1 MWRKHLALGLLTVI
15 VGIWFASWQGY
26 TPHLSRLK
34 TYQDG
39 SDGSDGSGT
48 DFYEIVKDNLRQ
60 HLNNHHHLMVAKGNL
75 KLAALPSKLFS
86 AGDPY
91 LVFFSAKQEDQVNHE
106 EDLYVMQV
114 HLGSNAYPISFKPPR
129 NLSENPLSKDL
140 IFDLKTVQDDPKRN
154 GVHILFGQVH
164 KQMGCRAVN
173 YLHWNYDD
181 ENSNANQDAGTQLFS
196 SLINEHFFDRST
208 APDWLSVRFKYPLKG
223 CQAQW
228 NNKQSAST
236 QSSEFSR
243 GADKFTIYSE
253 AKELA
258 TVDTISETIN
268 PILNNIEIVKPP
280 QDKTQSF
287 SAFQEALRAY
297 DLLNMDEDLSLSGL
311 KAKLA
316 TKFEQNLYELLVNE
330 SDPRQHQE
338 VGEVS
343 SILDGRRP
351 NWYPPRIDV
360 KSSFPGE
367 GEWKPIKLLEDGDP
381 LILKTYIRL
390 DPERPYH
397 SIHLYAMDMRRL
409 GLRFVAGGNMLEKKQ
424 EGVGTGRFKREDQG
438 SALIAFNGGPKIDHR
453 NYDATQVNDQHGQI
467 QDHHILVP
475 TSEGLPTLAIDQKG
489 RLAMGRLDVDELP
502 MTWSSFR
509 QSYAPLVD
517 LRIRDRKFVPP
528 QSPKGRLDHLHLTR
542 SALGIN
548 SQGTVIYAWSE
559 ATNTEFLAQALRLV
573 GVRFAMSLKSDA
585 SQSGLAIY
593 PDSRLEGK
601 QGKEKAAHYKMKLD
615 PQQWRTGAQEDFFY
629 LVLAQSLPHSFT
641 QRPANWHE
649 GEGLWKKVQHQDV
662 NPWLATSFVSAEHV
676 GSDVKLLMIDG
687 ERLQLNL
694 SLGGH
699 RSQRYFKEERPLP
712 AEPVARL
719 PLGFTSQNLGLI
731 SIKQK
736 LQEPVLGK
744 MTWVVDEQGK
754 STIGRWGQDELRI
767 DGAWQD
773 LLQGEAIIDQG
784 KALAVEEQRR
794 MRQAQAEANPDQQES
809 MAEAH
814 QKGSITALG
823 ITASGDLV
831 FAQTAVKDLLALQK
845 AMLFAGVQKAFRL
858 NYQGTAETGQHQFFY
873 RHLGQ
878 TFYNSYPDLALKPAK
893 LQTDK
898 SALIGIDDALIITP
912 KASQPRAR
920 FVESFKE
927 LQD

>member
-15 VGIWFASWQGY
+15 AGIWFASWQGY

-34 TYQDG
+34 TFQDG
-39 SDGSDGSGT
+39 AGV
-48 DFYEIVKDNLRQ
+48 DFYNTVKDNLRQ
-60 HLNNHHHLMVAKGNL
+60 HLNNHHHLMVAKGHL

-91 LVFFSAKQEDQVNHE
+91 LIFFSAKKEDQVNQE
-106 EDLYVMQV
+106 EDLYTMKVY
-114 HLGSNAYPISFKPPR
+114 LGSNAYPISFSPPR
-129 NLSENPLSKDL
+129 NLTENPLSKDL
-140 IFDLKTVQDDPKRN
+140 ILDLKTVQDDPQRN
-154 GVHILFGQVH
+154 GVHLLYGQMH
-164 KQMGCRAVN
+164 QEMGCRAIN
-173 YLHWNYDD
+173 YLHWDYEDQ
-181 ENSNANQDAGTQLFS
+181 EKSPSEQGTFTKLFS
-196 SLINEHFFDRST
+196 GLSNEHIFDRNT
-208 APDWLSVRFKYPLKG
+208 LPQWLSVRFKYPLKN
-223 CQAQW
+223 CQAVW
-228 NNKQSAST
+228 LNKNSAAT
-236 QSSEFSR
+236 QSSKFGR
-243 GADKFTIYSE
+243 GSDKYRILSGDKEVVTI
-253 AKELA
+253 
-258 TVDTISETIN
+258 DTITQTMT
-268 PILNNIEIVKPP
+268 PIRSNLEIVKPP
-280 QDKTQSF
+280 QNKVQSF

-297 DLLNMDEDLSLSGL
+297 DLLNLDEDLSLSGL
-311 KAKLA
+311 KSNLA
-316 TKFEQNLYELLVNE
+316 TQFEKNLYELLVNE
-330 SDPRQHQE
+330 NDPRQHQA

-360 KSSFPGE
+360 KSGFPGE
-367 GEWKPIKLLEDGDP
+367 GQWQAIKLFEDGDP

-397 SIHLYAMDMRRL
+397 SIYLYAMDMRRL

-438 SALIAFNGGPKIDHR
+438 AALIAFNGGPKIEHI
-453 NYDATQVNDQHGQI
+453 NYDGAQGNYQQGQI
-467 QDHHILVP
+467 QDHQILVP

-489 RLAMGRLDVDELP
+489 RLAMGRLDVEELP

-548 SQGTVIYAWSE
+548 SQGTLIYAWSE

-573 GVRFAMSLKSDA
+573 GVRFAMSLKSDTN
-585 SQSGLAIY
+585 QIGLAVY

-601 QGKEKAAHYKMKLD
+601 QGQEKPAHSKMQLD

-629 LVLAQSLPHSFT
+629 LVLAQSLPYAFA
-641 QRPANWHE
+641 QRPANWRE
-649 GEGLWKKVQHQDV
+649 GEGVWKKIKYQDV
-662 NPWLATSFVSAEHV
+662 NPWLATSFVNADHV
-676 GSDVKLLMIDG
+676 GTDVKLLIIDG

-699 RSQRYFKEERPLP
+699 RSEQNYKEERPLP
-712 AEPVARL
+712 AEPVARI
-719 PLGFTSQNLGLI
+719 PLGFTSQKLGLV

-736 LQEPVLGK
+736 LQEPILGK

-784 KALAVEEQRR
+784 KAIDTEQLRQIRLTQTEEDPD
-794 MRQAQAEANPDQQES
+794 RQDRFAEP
-809 MAEAH
+809 H
-814 QKGSITALG
+814 LKGSLTALG
-823 ITASGDLV
+823 ITGAGDLI
-831 FAQTAVKDLLALQK
+831 FAQTSINDIKALQK
-845 AMLFAGVQKAFRL
+845 TMILAGVQHALRL
-858 NYQGTAETGQHQFFY
+858 NYQGSAETGQHQFFY

-893 LQTDK
+893 LQTSK

-912 KASQPRAR
+912 KSSLSRAR
-920 FVESFKE
+920 FVDSFKE
-927 LQD
+927 LQNESL

>member
-15 VGIWFASWQGY
+15 AGIWFASWQGY

-39 SDGSDGSGT
+39 AGV
-48 DFYEIVKDNLRQ
+48 DFYDIVKDNLRQ
-60 HLNNHHHLMVAKGNL
+60 HLNNHHHLMVAKGHL
-75 KLAALPSKLFS
+75 KLAALPSRLFS

-91 LVFFSAKQEDQVNHE
+91 LIFFSAKKEDQVNQE
-106 EDLYVMQV
+106 EDLYTMQV
-114 HLGSNAYPISFKPPR
+114 HLGSNAYPISFSPPR
-129 NLSENPLSKDL
+129 NLTENPLSKDL
-140 IFDLKTVQDDPKRN
+140 IFDLKTVQDDPQRN
-154 GVHILFGQVH
+154 GLHLLYGQVH
-164 KQMGCRAVN
+164 QQLGCRAIN
-173 YLHWNYDD
+173 YLYWNYDEEVD
-181 ENSNANQDAGTQLFS
+181 PDSKQSTFAQLFS
-196 SLINEHFFDRST
+196 SLSNEHIFDRST
-208 APDWLSVRFKYPLKG
+208 APNWLSVRFKYPLKD
-223 CQAQW
+223 CQAAW
-228 NNKQSAST
+228 LNKNST
-236 QSSEFSR
+236 ANQSSQFGR
-243 GADKFTIYSE
+243 GADKYAIMSE
-253 AKELA
+253 GKEVV
-258 TVDTISETIN
+258 TVDTITQTMT
-268 PILNNIEIVKPP
+268 PIKSNIEIVKPP
-280 QDKTQSF
+280 QDKVQSF

-297 DLLNMDEDLSLSGL
+297 DLLNLDEDLSLSGL
-311 KAKLA
+311 KANIA
-316 TKFEQNLYELLVNE
+316 TKFEKNLYELLVNE
-330 SDPRQHQE
+330 NDPRQHQD

-360 KSSFPGE
+360 KSGFPGE
-367 GEWKPIKLLEDGDP
+367 GEWKAIKLLEEGEP

-390 DPERPYH
+390 DPKRPYH

-438 SALIAFNGGPKIDHR
+438 AALIAFNGGPKIEHI
-453 NYDATQVNDQHGQI
+453 NYDGAQGNYQQGQI

-489 RLAMGRLDVDELP
+489 RLAMGRLDVEELP
-502 MTWSSFR
+502 ITWSSFR

-528 QSPKGRLDHLHLTR
+528 QSPKGRLDHLHITR

-548 SQGTVIYAWSE
+548 SQGTLIYAWSE
-559 ATNTEFLAQALRLV
+559 ATNTESLAQALRLV
-573 GVRFAMSLKSDA
+573 GVRFAMSLKSNTN
-585 SQSGLAIY
+585 QTGLAVY

-601 QGKEKAAHYKMKLD
+601 QGQEKPAHFKMRVD
-615 PQQWRTGAQEDFFY
+615 PQEWRTGAQEDFFY
-629 LVLAQSLPHSFT
+629 LVLAQSLPHSFL
-641 QRPANWHE
+641 QRPANWRE
-649 GEGLWKKVQHQDV
+649 GEGVWKKVRYQDV
-662 NPWLATSFVSAEHV
+662 NPWLATSFANADHV
-676 GSDVKLLMIDG
+676 GSDVKLLIIDG

-699 RSQRYFKEERPLP
+699 RSSQYYKEERPLP
-712 AEPVARL
+712 AEPVARI
-719 PLGFTSQNLGLI
+719 PLGFTSQKLGLV

-736 LQEPVLGK
+736 IQEPALGK

-784 KALAVEEQRR
+784 KAIDTQQLLRLRIAQSEEDPD
-794 MRQAQAEANPDQQES
+794 RQDLF
-809 MAEAH
+809 AEAH
-814 QKGSITALG
+814 RKGSMTALG
-823 ITASGDLV
+823 ITAAGDII
-831 FAQTAVKDLLALQK
+831 FAQTSKNDIKALQK
-845 AMLFAGVQKAFRL
+845 SMLLAGVQKALRL
-858 NYQGTAETGQHQFFY
+858 NHQGSAETGQHQFFY

-912 KASQPRAR
+912 KASLPRAR

-927 LQD
+927 LQNESL